1 MLQVDAQR
9 QEVTG
14 LDRQTVGAM
23 VVTNTLN
30 TMNQWQRQ
38 HQGASALFDFQQDVL
53 LPAYTG
59 RGTIV
64 DSWG

>member
-1 MLQVDAQR
+1 MVQVDAQW

-23 VVTNTLN
+23 VVTKTLN
-30 TMNQWQRQ
+30 TMHQWQRQ
-38 HQGASALFDFQQDVL
+38 HRGASSLYDFQQDVL
-53 LPAYTG
+53 LPVYTG
-59 RGTIV
+59 RGTIM

>member
-23 VVTNTLN
+23 VVTKTLN
-30 TMNQWQRQ
+30 AMNQWQRQ
-38 HQGASALFDFQQDVL
+38 HQGAGSLFDLQQDVL
-53 LPAYTG
+53 LSVYTG
-59 RGTIV
+59 RGTIM